1 MRQREGHQ
9 RTGPPPA
16 EDIAAV
22 APAQMYLLALTANGI
37 RVARK
42 RQALGSYI
50 ASLRPQP
57 DVRMITETHL
67 YDNEVEPAQNLTYT
81 YANRRSRSQ
90 AATQAWGGMLI
101 LVKLGGNFV
110 KAND

>member
-1 MRQREGHQ
+1 
-9 RTGPPPA
+9 
-16 EDIAAV
+16 
-22 APAQMYLLALTANGI
+22 
-37 RVARK
+37 
-42 RQALGSYI
+42 
-50 ASLRPQP
+50 
-57 DVRMITETHL
+57 MITETHL